1 MTWLMLNRFKLLTF
15 SLAALIVL
23 CGINLSAAQDLG
35 QPTNS
40 ILIRSITVDGKAVR
54 FRQNGSA
61 TLGSSPHE
69 VLFHVEP
76 NDNVKKAP
84 IRLRYRLEGYDNE
97 WHDRRGQMGMS
108 IRFYDNSGDMI
119 SEKTFWVQD
128 ESVGWTRSFVTSP
141 LIHRRET
148 LVVPPH
154 TDKVMVVVTSAGPK
168 DTVGV
173 YAVADLTV
181 SKISGNSLP
190 VILIPS
196 PFEQLRAPIPKQGP
210 DGWVRDGTHPS
221 MARVVGIGQGHA
233 TDAFVIMD
241 DDPIGHAEW
250 HNDFLPA
257 PQVSPGDQIVVEWN
271 EMYSIGSGAAFDAVY
286 GKLASGRYKFQVEEV
301 DLMGNP
307 TGLRTSLAIFV
318 PPPLWKLPWFWV
330 TVFVGA
336 MTLTVVTNR
345 YIAWHRMQREMA
357 RLRNQRVI
365 EGERLRIARDI
376 HDDLGTRVT
385 QISLVSAM
393 AGDNPNIQPETRM
406 EFEEISRMS
415 RDLISALYETVW
427 AVNPENDNLEAL
439 GNYICQMVTKL
450 AENASFQCRFNME
463 RLPRDVEVPSQT
475 RHSISMVVKEA
486 VHNIIKHAAATQ
498 VIIQITYSQEVFTIS
513 IQDDGRGFQ
522 MGDRRG
528 GSGLSNME
536 QRLKDIGGTC
546 SINSRVDGG
555 TEVVLRLNIRKQSDL
570 SVRSVK

>member
-1 MTWLMLNRFKLLTF
+1 MFWLMLVRFKWLTF
-15 SLAALIVL
+15 SLAALIFL
-23 CGINLSAAQDLG
+23 WGNSFSRAEDSD

-40 ILIRSITVDGKAVR
+40 ILIRTITVDGKAVR

-61 TLGSSPHE
+61 SLGSSPHQ
-69 VLFHVEP
+69 VIFHVEP
-76 NDNVKKAP
+76 NGGAKEAP
-84 IRLRYRLEGYDNE
+84 IRLRSRLEGYENE
-97 WHDRRGQMGMS
+97 WHDRRGQMGLTV
-108 IRFYDNSGDMI
+108 RFYDNSGDMI

-128 ESVGWTRSFVTSP
+128 ESVGWTGSFITSP

-154 TDKVMVVVTSAGPK
+154 TDKIMVVVTSAGPA

-181 SKISGNSLP
+181 SKICCNALP
-190 VILIPS
+190 VVLIRS
-196 PFEQLRAPIPKQGP
+196 PFDQPRASITKLGP

-221 MARVVGIGQGHA
+221 MARIVGIGQGHA

-250 HNDFLPA
+250 HNDFLTA
-257 PQVSPGDQIVVEWN
+257 PKVSPGDQVVVEWN
-271 EMYSIGSGAAFDAVY
+271 EMYSIGSGYAFDATY
-286 GKLASGRYKFQVEEV
+286 GKLASGRYKFKVEEI
-301 DLMGNP
+301 DLLGNP
-307 TGLRTSLAIFV
+307 TGLKTSLSVFV

-330 TVFVGA
+330 TVLAGA
-336 MTLTVVTNR
+336 MTLTVGSNR
-345 YIAWHRMQREMA
+345 YIVWRRMQREMA

-376 HDDLGTRVT
+376 HDDLGARVT
-385 QISLVSAM
+385 QISLLSAM
-393 AGDNPNIQPETRM
+393 AGDNPKIQSETRM
-406 EFEEISRMS
+406 EFAEISRMS

-450 AENASFQCRFNME
+450 GENATFHCRFNME
-463 RLPRDVEVPSQT
+463 RLPRDIEVPSQT
-475 RHSISMVVKEA
+475 RHTISMVVKEA
-486 VHNIIKHAAATQ
+486 VHNIIKHAAASLVT
-498 VIIQITYSQEVFTIS
+498 IQITFSREVLAIS
-513 IQDDGRGFQ
+513 IQDNGRGFQ
-522 MGDRRG
+522 MGEQRG

-555 TEVVLRLNIRKQSDL
+555 TEVVLRLNIRQQAESI
-570 SVRSVK
+570 RPQ

>member
-1 MTWLMLNRFKLLTF
+1 MLNRFKWLSF
-15 SLAALIVL
+15 PIAALIIL
-23 CGINLSAAQDLG
+23 WGNSFSRADDFD

-40 ILIRSITVDGKAVR
+40 ILIRTVTVDGKVVR

-61 TLGSSPHE
+61 TLRSSPHS

-76 NDNVKKAP
+76 NDAAKRPPV
-84 IRLRYRLEGYDNE
+84 RLRYRLDGYESE
-97 WHDRRGQMGMS
+97 WHDRRGQMGLTV
-108 IRFYDNSGDMI
+108 RFYDNSGDMI
-119 SEKTFWVQD
+119 SEKTYWVQD
-128 ESVGWTRSFVTSP
+128 ESVGWTKSFVTSP

-148 LVVPPH
+148 MVVPPH
-154 TDKVMVVVTSAGPK
+154 TDKIMAVITSAGPK

-181 SKISGNSLP
+181 SKISGNALP
-190 VILIPS
+190 IVLIRS
-196 PFEQLRAPIPKQGP
+196 PFEQPRSSVTKQGP

-221 MARVVGIGQGHA
+221 MARIVGIGQGHA

-250 HNDFLPA
+250 HNDFLTA

-271 EMYSIGSGAAFDAVY
+271 EMYSIGSGSLFDVNY
-286 GKLASGRYKFQVEEV
+286 GKLAPGKYKFQVEEV
-301 DLMGNP
+301 DLLGCP
-307 TGLRTSLAIFV
+307 TGLKTSLAIFV

-330 TVFVGA
+330 TIFVGA
-336 MTLTVVTNR
+336 MTLTIVANR
-345 YIAWHRMQREMA
+345 YIVWHRMQREMA

-376 HDDLGTRVT
+376 HDDLGARVT
-385 QISLVSAM
+385 QISLLSAM
-393 AGDNPNIQPETRM
+393 AGDNPDIQPETRS
-406 EFEEISRMS
+406 EFAEISRMS
-415 RDLISALYETVW
+415 RDLVSALYETVW

-450 AENASFQCRFNME
+450 GENAGFHCRFNME
-463 RLPRDVEVPSQT
+463 RLPRDVEVPSQS
-475 RHSISMVVKEA
+475 RHSISMAVKEA
-486 VHNIIKHAAATQ
+486 VHNIIKHAAASRVT
-498 VIIQITYSQEVFTIS
+498 IQITFSAGVFTIS
-513 IQDDGRGFQ
+513 IQDNGRGFQ
-522 MGDRRG
+522 MGDHRS

-555 TEVVLRLNIRKQSDL
+555 TEVVLQLNIRQQTDR
-570 SVRSVK
+570 VRPVMK